1 MFKGNREQ
9 RGWYMFDWA
18 VSAYSTTVLAVF
30 LGPYLTSIANAAAQ
44 ASNPLCNPDAVDA
57 AMNCIVYPLGQ
68 GIPVAAGAFYAYV
81 TSISVLLQ
89 VFFLPILGAVAD
101 YTTLKRRML
110 GIFSYIATVAV
121 ILMFFLEGENYLY
134 GGVLYLIANLCFGA
148 SMVFYNAF
156 LPEIAP
162 PEERDMVSSRGFAM
176 GYLGGGLLLILNL
189 VIFTQHDLFGIDGG
203 TAVRICLASAGI
215 WMAMFIPIT
224 LRSLRSGVAARELQ
238 VGQTVFNAG
247 FSQLRETIRNA
258 TYYPQTLLFL
268 VAYLI
273 YNDGVQTVI
282 AMSSTFGTEV
292 LGMESTTLIIT
303 ILLVQFVAWIGALS
317 FGRLAGRIGAR
328 QAIMISLVIWTALTV
343 VTFFITRGSVVQFLA
358 LGAGIA
364 VVLGGTQ
371 ALSRSLFAQMIP
383 KGKEAEY
390 YSLYEVSERGTSWI
404 GPLVFGLVYQFT
416 SSYRLALGMI
426 AAFFIIGLLLLVFVN
441 VRRAITEAG
450 NEAPAVV

>member
-18 VSAYSTTVLAVF
+18 VSAYSTTVIAVF
-30 LGPYLTSIANAAAQ
+30 LGPYLTSIANAAAT
-44 ASNPLCNPDAVDA
+44 STNGML
-57 AMNCIVYPLGQ
+57 YPLGES
-68 GIPVAAGAFYAYV
+68 IPIAAGAFYAYV
-81 TSISVLLQ
+81 TSLSVLLQ

-110 GIFSYIATVAV
+110 GIFSYVATVAV

-134 GGVLYLIANLCFGA
+134 GGALYLIANLCFGA

-156 LPEIAP
+156 LPEIAT

-176 GYLGGGLLLILNL
+176 GYLGGGLLLVLNL
-189 VIFTQHDLFGIDGG
+189 IIFTQYESFGIDGS

-215 WMAMFIPIT
+215 WMAVFIPIT
-224 LRSLRSGVAARELQ
+224 LRRLRPGVAARELQ
-238 VGQTVFNAG
+238 AGQTVFNAG
-247 FSQLRETIRNA
+247 FKQLIETIRNA
-258 TYYPQTLLFL
+258 KYYPQTLLFL
-268 VAYLI
+268 AAYLV

-282 AMSSTFGTEV
+282 AMSSTFGTEE

-303 ILLVQFVAWIGALS
+303 ILLVQFVAWIGAMG
-317 FGRLAGRIGAR
+317 FGTLAGRIGAR
-328 QAIMISLVIWTALTV
+328 QAIMISLVIWTGLTI
-343 VTFFITRGSVVQFLA
+343 VTFFIAKGSVVQFLA
-358 LGAGIA
+358 LGVGIA

-383 KGKEAEY
+383 QGKEAEY

-404 GPLVFGLVYQFT
+404 GPLVFGLAYQFT
-416 SSYRLALGMI
+416 GSYRVALLMI
-426 AAFFIIGLLLLVFVN
+426 AAFFIVGLLLLVFVN